1 MGDGSE
7 RSTWESVGCV
17 GWGVF
22 VCIAVTLVQG
32 DETGSR
38 ESPPMG
44 ILRSGT

>member
-1 MGDGSE
+1 MCCVCG
-7 RSTWESVGCV
+7 VGCE
-17 GWGVF
+17 F
-22 VCIAVTLVQG
+22 ACIAVMLAQG

>member
-1 MGDGSE
+1 MGVKGE
-7 RSTWESVGCV
+7 RGVCWVCGVGC
-17 GWGVF
+17 VF
-22 VCIAVTLVQG
+22 VCIAVTLAQG